1 MRACCRWPTTIR
13 RDRAAT
19 RVSPQPIVID
29 CDPGVDDAIALLL
42 ALASPDELDV
52 IGVTTV
58 AGNVGLERTSDNAL
72 RIVELA
78 GRGVPVHSG
87 CARPIMRPPTDAE
100 HIHGE
105 TGLDGADLPPPASPL
120 ADAHAVDFLI
130 DACGERPREVT
141 LCAMAPLT
149 NVALA
154 MIKDPGFVANI
165 GEIVLMGGAVGAGNV
180 TPSAE
185 FNVFADPHAASVV
198 FAAGAKLT
206 MIGLDVTHQA
216 IVTTERLAA
225 IRAIDT
231 PVGRAAAGLLEHYH
245 RVDVERHG
253 VAGSPLHD
261 PCVIAYL
268 LRPDLF
274 SGREAFV
281 EVETQGEATL
291 GRTVVDL
298 WGATGREANAT
309 VIEHIDADGFFELL
323 IERLARL

>member
-1 MRACCRWPTTIR
+1 M
-13 RDRAAT
+13 
-19 RVSPQPIVID
+19 SPRPIVID

-42 ALASPDELDV
+42 AFASPDELEIV
-52 IGVTTV
+52 GVTTV

-72 RIVELA
+72 GIRDLA
-78 GRGVPVHSG
+78 GRGEVPVHSG
-87 CARPIMRPPTDAE
+87 CARPIMRPSIHAE

-105 TGLDGADLPPPASPL
+105 TGLDGADLPPPAGAV

-130 DACGERPREVT
+130 DACAARPREVT

-149 NVALA
+149 NLALA
-154 MIKDPGFVANI
+154 MIKDPGIVANI
-165 GEIVLMGGAVGAGNV
+165 GEIVLMGGAIGAGNV

-198 FAAGAKLT
+198 FGAGAKLT

-216 IVTTERLAA
+216 IVTPERLAA

-231 PVGRAAAGLLEHYH
+231 PVGRAAAGLLDHYH

-291 GRTVVDL
+291 GRTVVDF
-298 WGATGREANAT
+298 WNATGREANAT
-309 VIEHIDADGFFELL
+309 VVERIDADGFFELL